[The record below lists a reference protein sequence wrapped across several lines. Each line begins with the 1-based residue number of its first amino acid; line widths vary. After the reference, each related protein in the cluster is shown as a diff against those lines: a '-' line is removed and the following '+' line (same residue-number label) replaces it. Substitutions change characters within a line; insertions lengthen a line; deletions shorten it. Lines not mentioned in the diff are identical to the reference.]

1 MILEKQK
8 QIIEFANN
16 FTTNNQNLYEE
27 GRTYFAI
34 FEKTLGYFLIKKKF
48 NKLFIFDYFY
58 CLIKLFINIKEV
70 KLKVFNIEAIKKNYK
85 KIIVSWAFKESF
97 NEEGQYK
104 DKFLNSASG
113 NDEILWFL
121 IYMDKELPSRVG
133 KNIVLVYKEKNFLKK
148 IIFFL
153 RYNLKTIKLKNFLS
167 TIKKLNLLS
176 ATSVQIKEI
185 LKRYFQNINIKNLLI
200 VYEGQPFQKEIIN
213 FFKNKNKKI
222 IIEGYDHSAPPPL
235 PINLIYDEN
244 SPDNLL
250 ITGEAQ
256 KNFYKD
262 YLNWPEK
269 KLTVIKSMR
278 FNNNEIEFYKNK
290 FFLPYEL
297 RDQSIVFHAIKFLL
311 SKNINLK
318 NIEIKIHPLQK
329 NSKKHLKL
337 VSEIKKL
344 ISKNSD
350 VNQKSILNSSIFFG
364 QTTAVIIALD
374 LGLTCYHICS
384 DPVFDSYNSTI
395 WKQINVLK
403 LSNNLFKYTSNK
415 KNSFLSNGRTYE
427 I

>member
-1 MILEKQK
+1 MRYTL
-8 QIIEFANN
+8 
-16 FTTNNQNLYEE
+16 
-27 GRTYFAI
+27 
-34 FEKTLGYFLIKKKF
+34 KTL
-48 NKLFIFDYFY
+48 
-58 CLIKLFINIKEV
+58 
-70 KLKVFNIEAIKKNYK
+70 
-85 KIIVSWAFKESF
+85 
-97 NEEGQYK
+97 
-104 DKFLNSASG
+104 
-113 NDEILWFL
+113 
-121 IYMDKELPSRVG
+121 
-133 KNIVLVYKEKNFLKK
+133 
-148 IIFFL
+148 
-153 RYNLKTIKLKNFLS
+153 KLKNFLS

-185 LKRYFQNINIKNLLI
+185 LKRYFQDINIKNVLI

-269 KLTVIKSMR
+269 KLKIIKSLR
-278 FNNNEIEFYKNK
+278 FNNNEMEFYKNK
-290 FFLPYEL
+290 FLPYEL
-297 RDQSIVFHAIKFLL
+297 RDKNIVFNAIKFLV

-344 ISKNSD
+344 ISKSSD
-350 VNQKSILNSSIFFG
+350 VNQKSVLNSSIF
-364 QTTAVIIALD
+364 LD
-374 LGLTCYHICS
+374 
-384 DPVFDSYNSTI
+384 
-395 WKQINVLK
+395 K
-403 LSNNLFKYTSNK
+403 LQQ
-415 KNSFLSNGRTYE
+415 
-427 I
+427 